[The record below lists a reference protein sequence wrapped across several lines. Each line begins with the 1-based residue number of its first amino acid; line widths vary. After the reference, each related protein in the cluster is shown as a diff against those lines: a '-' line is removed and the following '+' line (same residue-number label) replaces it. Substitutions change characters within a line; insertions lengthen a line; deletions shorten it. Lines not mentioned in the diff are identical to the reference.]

1 MAQAYVSEIRIF
13 AFPFAPRYWMFC
25 NGQTLAI
32 AQNQALFSLLGTTF
46 GGNGTTT
53 FMLPNLQGRV
63 PMHWGSYIGGGNYT
77 LGQNGGQE
85 THTLTIPEMPQH
97 LHQVIAST
105 TDANESAPATTNLW
119 AKGASQNAFST
130 VADSYQNPASIKL
143 AGSSQPH
150 ENRAPY
156 LTVNFCICINGI
168 FPSRN

>member
-1 MAQAYVSEIRIF
+1 MAQAYISEIRIF
-13 AFPFAPRYWMFC
+13 AFNFAPKYWALC

-53 FMLPNLQGRV
+53 FQLPNLQGRV
-63 PMHWGSYIGGGNYT
+63 PMHWGNYIGGGTYT

-97 LHQVIAST
+97 LHQVSAST
-105 TDANESAPATTNLW
+105 VDATDGAPGPALLW
-119 AKGASQNAFST
+119 AKGASQNAFG
-130 VADSYQNPASIKL
+130 PASNVNQNAVAIKT
-143 AGSSQPH
+143 AGGSQPH

-156 LTVNFCICINGI
+156 LTVNFCICLNGI

>member
-1 MAQAYVSEIRIF
+1 MAQAYISEIRIF
-13 AFPFAPRYWMFC
+13 AFPFAPKYWALC

-32 AQNQALFSLLGTTF
+32 SQNQALFSLLGTTF

-53 FMLPNLQGRV
+53 FQLPNLQGRV
-63 PMHWGSYIGGGNYT
+63 PMHWGNYIGGGNYT

-85 THTLTIPEMPQH
+85 AHTLTIPEMPQH

-105 TDANESAPATTNLW
+105 VDATDGAPSPTLLW

-130 VADSYQNPASIKL
+130 AADSYQNPAAIKT
-143 AGSSQPH
+143 AGSNQPH

-156 LTVNFCICINGI
+156 LTVNFCICLNGI